1 MNPYEEL
8 RYFAIAMIVIW
19 SLTILLPF
27 LRGRSHA
34 FTLFNFF
41 LLGSIEFVG
50 ISMLALSEE
59 WLLPILTYT
68 REELRQLMLGV
79 LVFYGTAYAVYYF
92 FPLPG
97 KIAGRTFLAWPSINQ
112 RVLVIFAFLSLG
124 LSVFFYLKLEIPVV
138 SEVMRLIGIK
148 SIAFGIVMMFCAW
161 YRDRS
166 NPFLLALLIGFVFYS
181 LLFSITVGGGR
192 RTFITAAAGVPVAL
206 YWLQYRNARPSKTV
220 VVYGMVTVFLAMTLL
235 AYGTIRHRG
244 RGEDADRNFSY
255 AIESLLLIPQKFF
268 DSNKEQFL
276 GQHTIEYSLMAQK
289 LYRNDPAPFHVAR
302 FLASAPIPRKF
313 WPDKP
318 EGLGYMLPKDARART
333 RATWGPGIVGHG
345 FHEGGFWIIAIYGVI
360 FISFLRYFDELIARQ
375 PENPFL
381 IGTMAAIFPHVGGWV
396 RGDIATFSIQ
406 IFSGVITCFLVAAF
420 VYSVVRRWSKAPR
433 TDQMNLRE
441 VLEHDRALEPS
452 RRQQRAIASQ
462 MIGRRR

>member
-8 RYFAIAMIVIW
+8 RYFAISMIVIW

-59 WLLPILTYT
+59 WLLPISSYS
-68 REELRQLMLGV
+68 RDELRMLMLGV
-79 LVFYGTAYAVYYF
+79 LVFYGTAYLVYF
-92 FPLPG
+92 AFPLPG
-97 KIAGRTFLAWPSINQ
+97 KLAGSTLLAWPSINQ
-112 RVLVIFAFLSLG
+112 RVLMIFAFLSLG
-124 LSVFFYLKLEIPVV
+124 LSVFFYLKLEIPIV

-161 YRDRS
+161 YRDRA

-206 YWLQYRNARPSKTV
+206 YWVRYRNAPPGKTV
-220 VVYGMVTVFLAMTLL
+220 LVYGAVAVFLAMTLL

-244 RGEDADRNFSY
+244 RGEDADRDFSY
-255 AIESLLLIPQKFF
+255 AMESLMLIPQKFF

-276 GQHTIEYSLMAQK
+276 GQHTIEYSLLAQK
-289 LYRNDPAPFHVAR
+289 LYRNDPSPFHVAK
-302 FLASAPIPRKF
+302 FLAASPIPRSF

-333 RATWGPGIVGHG
+333 RATWGPGIIGHG

-406 IFSGVITCFLVAAF
+406 VITGVMTCFLVATF
-420 VYSVVRRWSKAPR
+420 VYIVVRRWAKTPR
-433 TDQMNLRE
+433 TDHLRMKQ
-441 VLEHDRALEPS
+441 VLEQDRAMEAL
-452 RRQQRAIASQ
+452 RRQQRRIANQ
-462 MIGRRR
+462 LVGARR